1 MFCRGL
7 YILSKYIEH
16 YVYICYNRYVAVS
29 HLNRYIM
36 LLVCICY
43 QQFNFAF
50 FHIISTQKGGEEV
63 KKIFSYLKPYVFRM
77 IIGLIIKLT
86 GTIAELLLPWILSY
100 IIDDIIPL
108 KSIKLIS
115 LWGGAMFLCSI
126 CALVFNIIANRMASL
141 VSRNATER
149 IRNDLF
155 SSMIYLSNRQ
165 MDEVTMPSLIQ
176 RATSDTYNVHQ
187 MLGMMQRLG
196 VRAPIMLIG
205 GIAITLS
212 LDPVLTLAMVSVM
225 PFIVI
230 VLVHAYKTG
239 IPKFTAL
246 QKKSDSFV
254 RIVREDISGIRV
266 IKALSK
272 TGYEKSKFDRYNL
285 DVVDQE
291 KSAGK
296 TMSILNPAMNLFL
309 NLGIVLV
316 VITGAYRVNQG
327 TTEPGKIIAF
337 LTYVTLIINA
347 LIFISRMFI
356 IYSKASAS
364 AKRINEILEMEP
376 EMRVIPME
384 KVNSE
389 YSIEFDHV
397 CFSYNKKGYDLQDIS
412 FKLKKGETLGIIGA
426 TGSGKSTIVQLLMR
440 FYDVDSGAIRINGK
454 DVRSFER
461 KELMQKFGVVFQN
474 DFISADTIWE
484 NIRFGREIEDDD
496 IMDAAS
502 YAKALNFIQDKP
514 NGFRTVLAIKGAN
527 LSGGQKQ
534 RVLIARALA
543 GNPEI
548 LILDDS
554 SSALDY
560 KTDAALRKELRN
572 NFSDTCTIMIAQR
585 VSSIMY
591 ADHIMVLDEGK
602 IVGYGTHEELKESC
616 SIYREISQSQM
627 GEEYH
632 EQ

>member
-1 MFCRGL
+1 M
-7 YILSKYIEH
+7 
-16 YVYICYNRYVAVS
+16 
-29 HLNRYIM
+29 
-36 LLVCICY
+36 
-43 QQFNFAF
+43 
-50 FHIISTQKGGEEV
+50 

-115 LWGGAMFLCSI
+115 LWGGAMFLCSV
-126 CALVFNIIANRMASL
+126 CALAFNIIANRMASL

-196 VRAPIMLIG
+196 VRAPIMLVG

-212 LDPVLTLAMVSVM
+212 LDPILTLAMVSVM
-225 PFIVI
+225 PFIVF
-230 VLVHAYKTG
+230 VLVHAYKNG
-239 IPKFTAL
+239 IPKFQAL

-272 TGYEKSKFDRYNL
+272 TEYEKSKFDRYNL

-376 EMRVIPME
+376 EMKVIPME
-384 KVNSE
+384 EINSG
-389 YSIEFDHV
+389 YNIEFDHV

-461 KELMQKFGVVFQN
+461 KELLQKFGVVFQN

-502 YAKALNFIQDKP
+502 YAKAINFIQDKP
-514 NGFRTVLAIKGAN
+514 DGFRTVLAIKGAN

>member
-1 MFCRGL
+1 M
-7 YILSKYIEH
+7 
-16 YVYICYNRYVAVS
+16 
-29 HLNRYIM
+29 
-36 LLVCICY
+36 
-43 QQFNFAF
+43 
-50 FHIISTQKGGEEV
+50 
-63 KKIFSYLKPYVFRM
+63 KKIFSYLKPYIFRM
-77 IIGLIIKLT
+77 VVGLIIKLT

-100 IIDDIIPL
+100 IIDDVIPL
-108 KSIKLIS
+108 KSIKLIA
-115 LWGGAMFLCSI
+115 LWGFVMFLCSV
-126 CALVFNIIANRMASL
+126 CALAFNIIANRMASM

-155 SSMIYLSNRQ
+155 SKMIYLSNRQ
-165 MDEVTMPSLIQ
+165 MDQITMPSLIQ

-196 VRAPIMLIG
+196 VRAPIMLMG

-230 VLVHAYKTG
+230 VLIYAYKKG
-239 IPKFTAL
+239 IPMYTTL
-246 QKKSDSFV
+246 QKKADSFV
-254 RIVREDISGIRV
+254 RIVREDIDGIRV

-272 TGYEKSKFDRYNL
+272 TDYEKSKFDRYNR

-309 NLGIVLV
+309 NMGIVLV

-327 TTEPGKIIAF
+327 KTEPGTIIAF

-356 IYSKASAS
+356 VYSRASAS
-364 AKRINEILEMEP
+364 AKRINEILDMESEMK
-376 EMRVIPME
+376 VIPME
-384 KVNSE
+384 VVNPE
-389 YSIEFDHV
+389 YCIEFDHV
-397 CFSYNKKGYDLQDIS
+397 YFSYNKKGYDLQDIS
-412 FKLKKGETLGIIGA
+412 FRLKKGETLGIIGA

-454 DVRSFER
+454 DVRSYER

-484 NIRFGREIEDDD
+484 NIRFGRDIEDDD
-496 IMDAAS
+496 IMEAAS
-502 YAKALNFIQDKP
+502 CARALNFIQDKP
-514 NGFRTVLAIKGAN
+514 DGFQTVLAIKGAN

-560 KTDAALRKELRN
+560 KTDAALRKELRK
-572 NFSDTCTIMIAQR
+572 NFSGSCTIMIAQR
-585 VSSIMY
+585 ISSIMY

-602 IVGYGTHEELKESC
+602 IVGYGKHDELMKSC

-627 GEEYH
+627 GDGPY

>member
-1 MFCRGL
+1 
-7 YILSKYIEH
+7 
-16 YVYICYNRYVAVS
+16 
-29 HLNRYIM
+29 
-36 LLVCICY
+36 
-43 QQFNFAF
+43 
-50 FHIISTQKGGEEV
+50 V
-63 KKIFSYLKPYVFRM
+63 KKIFAYLKPYVFRM
-77 IIGLIIKLT
+77 VIGLIIKLT
-86 GTIAELLLPWILSY
+86 GTIVELLLPWILSY
-100 IIDDIIPL
+100 IIDDVIPL
-108 KSIKLIS
+108 KSIKLIT
-115 LWGGAMFLCSI
+115 LWGGAMFLCSV
-126 CALVFNIIANRMASL
+126 CALAFNIIANRMASM

-155 SSMIYLSNRQ
+155 SSMIYLSNKQ

-176 RATSDTYNVHQ
+176 RATSDTYNIHQ

-230 VLVHAYKTG
+230 VLVHSYKKG
-239 IPKFTAL
+239 IPKYSIL

-254 RIVREDISGIRV
+254 RIVREDIAGIRV

-272 TGYEKSKFDRYNL
+272 TDYEKSKFARYNL

-316 VITGAYRVNQG
+316 IITGAWRVNQG

-364 AKRINEILEMEP
+364 AKRINEILDMEP
-376 EMRVIPME
+376 EMKVIPME
-384 KVNSE
+384 EKNPE
-389 YSIEFDHV
+389 YSIEFDNV

-412 FKLKKGETLGIIGA
+412 FVLKKGETLGIIGA
-426 TGSGKSTIVQLLMR
+426 TGSGKSTMVQLLMR
-440 FYDVDSGAIRINGK
+440 FYDVDSGAIRINGR
-454 DVRSFER
+454 DVRSIER

-484 NIRFGREIEDDD
+484 NIRFGREMEDDD
-496 IMDAAS
+496 IMEAAS
-502 YAKALNFIQDKP
+502 YAKALSFIQDKP
-514 NGFRTVLAIKGAN
+514 DGFQSVLAIKGAN

-543 GNPEI
+543 GSPEI

-560 KTDAALRKELRN
+560 KTDAALRKELRS
-572 NFSDTCTIMIAQR
+572 NFTETSTIMIAQR

-602 IVGYGTHEELKESC
+602 IVGYGSHKELKESC

-627 GEEYH
+627 GDEDH
-632 EQ
+632 E

>member
-1 MFCRGL
+1 M
-7 YILSKYIEH
+7 
-16 YVYICYNRYVAVS
+16 
-29 HLNRYIM
+29 
-36 LLVCICY
+36 
-43 QQFNFAF
+43 
-50 FHIISTQKGGEEV
+50 

-77 IIGLIIKLT
+77 IIGLIIKLI
-86 GTIAELLLPWILSY
+86 GTIVELLLPWILSY
-100 IIDDIIPL
+100 IIDDVIPL
-108 KSIKLIS
+108 KSVKLIT
-115 LWGGAMFLCSI
+115 LWGGVMLLCSV
-126 CALVFNIIANRMASL
+126 CALVFNIIANRMASM

-155 SSMIYLSNRQ
+155 SSMIYLSNKQ

-230 VLVHAYKTG
+230 VLVHAYKKG
-239 IPKFTAL
+239 IPKYTLL

-254 RIVREDISGIRV
+254 RIVREDIAGIRV

-272 TGYEKSKFDRYNL
+272 TEYEKNKFDKYNL
-285 DVVDQE
+285 SVVDQE

-316 VITGAYRVNQG
+316 IITGAWRVNQG
-327 TTEPGKIIAF
+327 ATEPGKIIAF

-364 AKRINEILEMEP
+364 AKRINEILDMEP
-376 EMRVIPME
+376 EMKVVPFEE
-384 KVNSE
+384 KNPQ

-397 CFSYNKKGYDLQDIS
+397 SFSYNKKGYDLQDVS
-412 FKLKKGETLGIIGA
+412 FVLKRGETLGIIGA
-426 TGSGKSTIVQLLMR
+426 TGSGKSTLVQLLMR
-440 FYDVDSGAIRINGK
+440 FYDVDSGAIRINGQ
-454 DVRSFER
+454 DVRSIER

-474 DFISADTIWE
+474 DFISADTIFE
-484 NIRFGREIEDDD
+484 NIRFGREMEEDE
-496 IMDAAS
+496 IMEAAS
-502 YAKALNFIQDKP
+502 YAKALSFIQEKP
-514 NGFRTVLAIKGAN
+514 EGFQSVLAIKGAN

-543 GNPEI
+543 GSPEI

-572 NFSDTCTIMIAQR
+572 NFPETSTIMIAQR

-591 ADHIMVLDEGK
+591 ADHIMVLDEGR
-602 IVGYGTHEELKESC
+602 IVGYGNHKELIENC

-627 GEEYH
+627 GEEYN
-632 EQ
+632 E

>member
-1 MFCRGL
+1 M
-7 YILSKYIEH
+7 
-16 YVYICYNRYVAVS
+16 
-29 HLNRYIM
+29 
-36 LLVCICY
+36 
-43 QQFNFAF
+43 
-50 FHIISTQKGGEEV
+50 

-115 LWGGAMFLCSI
+115 LWGGAMFLCSV
-126 CALVFNIIANRMASL
+126 CALAFNIIANRMASL

-176 RATSDTYNVHQ
+176 RATSDTYNIHQ

-196 VRAPIMLIG
+196 VRAPIMLVG

-212 LDPVLTLAMVSVM
+212 LDPILTLAMVSVM
-225 PFIVI
+225 PFIVF
-230 VLVHAYKTG
+230 VLVHAYKNG
-239 IPKFTAL
+239 IPKFQAL

-272 TGYEKSKFDRYNL
+272 TEYEKSKFDRYNL

-384 KVNSE
+384 EINSG
-389 YSIEFDHV
+389 YNIEFDHV

-461 KELMQKFGVVFQN
+461 KELLQKFGVVFQN

-502 YAKALNFIQDKP
+502 YAKAINFIQDKP
-514 NGFRTVLAIKGAN
+514 DGFKTVLAIKGAN

>member
-1 MFCRGL
+1 MHF
-7 YILSKYIEH
+7 
-16 YVYICYNRYVAVS
+16 
-29 HLNRYIM
+29 
-36 LLVCICY
+36 Y
-43 QQFNFAF
+43 QQFNFAHF
-50 FHIISTQKGGEEV
+50 ISIALRRMEKV
-63 KKIFSYLKPYVFRM
+63 KKIFAYLKPYVFRM

-86 GTIAELLLPWILSY
+86 GTIAELALPWILSY
-100 IIDDIIPL
+100 IIDDVIPL
-108 KSIKLIS
+108 KSIKLIT
-115 LWGGAMFLCSI
+115 LWGGAMFLCSV
-126 CALVFNIIANRMASL
+126 CALAFNIIANRMASM

-155 SSMIYLSNRQ
+155 SSMIYLSNSQ
-165 MDEVTMPSLIQ
+165 MDQVTMPSLIQ
-176 RATSDTYNVHQ
+176 RATSDTYNIHQ

-196 VRAPIMLIG
+196 VRAPIMLMG

-225 PFIVI
+225 PFIVF
-230 VLVHAYKTG
+230 VLVHAYKNG
-239 IPKFTAL
+239 IPKYTTL

-254 RIVREDISGIRV
+254 RIVREDIAGIRV

-272 TGYEKSKFDRYNL
+272 TDYEKSKFDRYNM

-316 VITGAYRVNQG
+316 IITGAYRVNQG

-364 AKRINEILEMEP
+364 AKRINEILDMEP
-376 EMRVIPME
+376 EMKVVPME
-384 KVNSE
+384 EKNPQ

-397 CFSYNKKGYDLQDIS
+397 SFSYNKKGYDLQDIS
-412 FKLKKGETLGIIGA
+412 FVLKKGETLGIIGA
-426 TGSGKSTIVQLLMR
+426 TGSGKSTLVQLLMR
-440 FYDVDSGAIRINGK
+440 FYDVDAGAIRINGQ
-454 DVRSFER
+454 DVRAIER

-474 DFISADTIWE
+474 DFISADTIFE
-484 NIRFGREIEDDD
+484 NIRFGREMEEDE
-496 IMDAAS
+496 IMEAAS
-502 YAKALNFIQDKP
+502 YAKALSFIEDKP
-514 NGFRTVLAIKGAN
+514 EGFQSVLAIKGAN

-543 GNPEI
+543 GGPEI

-572 NFSDTCTIMIAQR
+572 NFQETTTIMIAQR

-591 ADHIMVLDEGK
+591 ADHIMVLDEGR
-602 IVGYGTHEELKESC
+602 IVGYGSHKELKESC
-616 SIYREISQSQM
+616 SIYSEISQSQM
-627 GEEYH
+627 GEEYD
-632 EQ
+632 E